1 MRRVIAGSEQPYD
14 LILMDV
20 HMPVLDGLEAT
31 RCIKSLCGAVSDGI
45 ATSPPIVA
53 LTANAFDDDRR
64 RCLEAGMDDYLAK
77 PFDRE
82 DLYRLLKRWC
92 GGARTRVA

>member
-1 MRRVIAGSEQPYD
+1 
-14 LILMDV
+14 MDV

-31 RCIKSLCGAVSDGI
+31 RLIRSLFAAASDR
-45 ATSPPIVA
+45 TLQSPPIVA

-64 RCLEAGMDDYLAK
+64 RCLAAGMDDYLAK

-82 DLYRLLKRWC
+82 DLYRLLERWC
-92 GGARTRVA
+92 AVDRTDVA